1 MVTELISGQVQLAS
15 IGLPPA
21 MPHVKSGRLRVIAV
35 TGMTRSALLPQTPT
49 VDESGLPGFDVMSW
63 YGIFG
68 PSALPK
74 DIVAKLNADVAAIL
88 NAADLKERLA
98 TLGAEPGAMT
108 VDAFGRYVREE
119 VTKWA
124 KVVKD
129 SGATVD

>member
-1 MVTELISGQVQLAS
+1 
-15 IGLPPA
+15 
-21 MPHVKSGRLRVIAV
+21 
-35 TGMTRSALLPQTPT
+35 